1 MNIQLR
7 RTLAADLDFVLNA
20 EMADENCAFV
30 SAWTREQHEQSL
42 SNPDVLQLILERC
55 LDQQPVGYIIM
66 AGLEQAHQSIE
77 FRRMVVTEKGN
88 GYGRE
93 ALRSVKKMAFDDLQ
107 AHRLWLDV
115 KDFNLRAIKLYESEG
130 FVAEGT
136 LRECI
141 KRGER
146 FESLMVFSML
156 QNEYQKN

>member
-1 MNIQLR
+1 MNIHLR
-7 RTLAADLDFVLNA
+7 RALAADLDFVLNT
-20 EMADENCAFV
+20 EQADENCAFV
-30 SAWTREQHEQSL
+30 TAWTRAQHELAL
-42 SNPDVLQLILERC
+42 SNPDVRHLIIERC
-55 LDQQPVGYIIM
+55 LDRQPVGYIIM
-66 AGLEQAHQSIE
+66 AGLDQAHHSIE
-77 FRRMVVTEKGN
+77 FRRMVVTEKGK

-93 ALRSVKKMAFDDLQ
+93 ALRMVKKMAFDDLH

-141 KRGER
+141 KRGDR
-146 FESLMVFSML
+146 FDSLMVFSIL

>member
-1 MNIQLR
+1 MNIELR
-7 RTLAADLDFVLNA
+7 RTRLSDLDFVLNA
-20 EMADENCAFV
+20 EQADENYAFV
-30 SAWTREQHEQSL
+30 STWTRAQHELAL
-42 SNPDVLQLILERC
+42 SNPDGLHLIIERC

-77 FRRMVVTEKGN
+77 FRRMVVTEKSK

-93 ALRSVKKMAFDDLQ
+93 ALRCVKKMAFEDLH

-115 KDFNLRAIKLYESEG
+115 KDFNLRAIKLYKSEG

-136 LRECI
+136 LRECV

-146 FESLMVFSML
+146 FDSLVVFSML